1 MRAFIRH
8 PSDIPIELLRHRHP
22 SASQTADGLDGF
34 PVADDALLEEHASGR
49 SCGVSQGGLRC
60 RVSEPFAAGE
70 SVSVRIALVQPAYE
84 IAGQVVWC
92 RPYKGN
98 WDVAVRFLNAQDA
111 YAARMIEQICYIESY
126 KADILRREGRALSAE
141 EAAQEWIAQYAEHFP
156 SLT

>member
-22 SASQTADGLDGF
+22 SVSPAADALDGF
-34 PVADDALLEEHASGR
+34 PVAEGALLEEHASGR

-70 SVSVRIALVQPAYE
+70 LVSVRIALVEPAHE

-92 RPYKGN
+92 RPANGR

-111 YAARMIEQICYIESY
+111 YAARMIEQICHIESY

-141 EAAQEWIAQYAEHFP
+141 EAAQEWIAQYAAQFP